1 MVKLGDALKQAVEI
15 TPESPEPG
23 DERVRVSSVLMH
35 TNRRRIFQF
44 LCLHPCSSITD
55 LTSGLSL
62 SRATI
67 SWHLKVLIDSEYV
80 EPYRFK
86 NRYFFCPRNM
96 IPRGEA
102 MNIAA
107 VLRNPLS
114 GMILNE
120 IIGQPGSDVKDLGL
134 AIQGRSP
141 LTGVLRELEE
151 VGLIMC
157 VKDGRH
163 LRYYPSG
170 KIEKLRAKEVK
181 MMRVFQRSLI
191 QRLEREQ
198 LQPEISGIKGEGL
211 VISIRF
217 LGQMEGI
224 RIPYNPIGALL
235 AGR

>member
-1 MVKLGDALKQAVEI
+1 MVKLGDALKRAVEI
-15 TPESPEPG
+15 KPESPEAT
-23 DERVRVSSVLMH
+23 DERIRLSSVLMH
-35 TNRRRIFQF
+35 PNRRRMFQF
-44 LCLHPCSSITD
+44 LCLHPCSCITD
-55 LTSGLSL
+55 MTTGLSL

-67 SWHLKVLIDSEYV
+67 TWHLKVLVDADYV
-80 EPYRFK
+80 EAYRSK
-86 NRYFFCPRNM
+86 NRHFFCPKNM

-114 GMILNE
+114 GRVLNE

-141 LTGVLRELEE
+141 FTGILRELEQ
-151 VGLIMC
+151 VGLIIS

-170 KIEKLRAKEVK
+170 KLEKLRTKETK
-181 MMRVFQRSLI
+181 MMRMFQRSLI

-198 LQPEISGIKGEGL
+198 LQPEISEIKGEGL

-217 LGQMEGI
+217 LGQVEDI
-224 RIPYNPIGALL
+224 RMPYNPIGTLL